1 MMLVIWIQD
10 ATLVNSQIS
19 AAIEELAQAYL
30 ILLLFTRDCKL
41 SDALKRQL
49 LCYRWGW
56 VFFKFNLLVSIE

>member
-49 LCYRWGW
+49 LCYR
-56 VFFKFNLLVSIE
+56 